1 MTTSKTQRTMN
12 ILQEQEKIHLQGV
25 GTLPVRH
32 RVAHARIV
40 WRWYGHPAILSVH
53 GGNHARTQ
61 QGDKGVDG
69 GNPLWA
75 EKDGRIC
82 QHALHHLV
90 FPVRGGKHAENGFA
104 IRTLALPVIQC
115 FGIVNN
121 RNEFHARYNT
131 LLNELTNEV
140 NGFGKYIET
149 SEVLVAIKN
158 ECNIWER
165 ALSLPFIYS

>member
-1 MTTSKTQRTMN
+1 MVSY
-12 ILQEQEKIHLQGV
+12 
-25 GTLPVRH
+25 PC
-32 RVAHARIV
+32 
-40 WRWYGHPAILSVH
+40 
-53 GGNHARTQ
+53 GGNRTA
-61 QGDKGVDG
+61 QGFFFPLIMKWEAIALWLE
-69 GNPLWA
+69 NPIENRVIV
-75 EKDGRIC
+75 EKYFSDAIIN
-82 QHALHHLV
+82 LLT
-90 FPVRGGKHAENGFA
+90 PENGFA

-149 SEVLVAIKN
+149 SEVLVSIKN

>member
-1 MTTSKTQRTMN
+1 MPGKVTNGETVEIRCELKKTGEFAN
-12 ILQEQEKIHLQGV
+12 
-25 GTLPVRH
+25 TLYT
-32 RVAHARIV
+32 I
-40 WRWYGHPAILSVH
+40 WYFQFE
-53 GGNHARTQ
+53 GG
-61 QGDKGVDG
+61 K
-69 GNPLWA
+69 
-75 EKDGRIC
+75 
-82 QHALHHLV
+82 
-90 FPVRGGKHAENGFA
+90 KHAENGFA

-149 SEVLVAIKN
+149 SEVLVSIKN

>member
-1 MTTSKTQRTMN
+1 MAVIVLHRLFFPLIMKWEAVALWLEN
-12 ILQEQEKIHLQGV
+12 PIENKVIVEK
-25 GTLPVRH
+25 
-32 RVAHARIV
+32 
-40 WRWYGHPAILSVH
+40 YFSDAIINLL
-53 GGNHARTQ
+53 T
-61 QGDKGVDG
+61 
-69 GNPLWA
+69 P
-75 EKDGRIC
+75 
-82 QHALHHLV
+82 
-90 FPVRGGKHAENGFA
+90 ENGFA

-149 SEVLVAIKN
+149 SEVLVSIKN

>member
-1 MTTSKTQRTMN
+1 MRCVHLLPSFLSFAISHLSLSARHSSNLDFTQENGSIFVSVIVLHRLFFPLIMKWEAVALWLEN
-12 ILQEQEKIHLQGV
+12 PIENRVIVEK
-25 GTLPVRH
+25 
-32 RVAHARIV
+32 
-40 WRWYGHPAILSVH
+40 YFSDAIINLL
-53 GGNHARTQ
+53 T
-61 QGDKGVDG
+61 
-69 GNPLWA
+69 P
-75 EKDGRIC
+75 
-82 QHALHHLV
+82 
-90 FPVRGGKHAENGFA
+90 ENGFA

-149 SEVLVAIKN
+149 SEVLVSIKN